1 MHGYTNGYT
10 YRMGIEM
17 TGIEHKIWMRKDWWD
32 PEPDRFSMQVH
43 NASNDPER
51 FLVVSGNAT
60 WLNLQQAKEVRS
72 YLDQCILNMETL
84 GEAEAGAREDP
95 PRRRQS

>member
-1 MHGYTNGYT
+1 
-10 YRMGIEM
+10 M
-17 TGIEHKIWMRKDWWD
+17 TKHWDDWLDAEEVEHRIWMRRDWWD

-43 NASNDPER
+43 NSTGNVER

-60 WLNLQQAKEVRS
+60 WLNLQQAKEVRD

-84 GEAEAGAREDP
+84 GEAEPTAQEDP
-95 PRRRQS
+95 PSRRKPRG